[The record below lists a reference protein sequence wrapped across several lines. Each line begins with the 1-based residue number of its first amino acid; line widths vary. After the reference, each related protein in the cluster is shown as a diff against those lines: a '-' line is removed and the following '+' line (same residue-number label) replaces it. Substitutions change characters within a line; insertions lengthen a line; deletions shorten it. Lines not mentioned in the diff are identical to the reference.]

1 MRKLKK
7 SLFVL
12 GTLAV
17 SASPSNAGEWSG
29 AYIGIGGGMGAAVH
43 DLSFENGPLAPPPP
57 AFAAELSGIGG
68 EGAFFS
74 LGAGADYQVNSKFV
88 VGAFFDYDWTN
99 IESDVLNLQIGPPV
113 GISAQA
119 DIEVE
124 DVWSVGGRLGYV
136 VTPSTMLFFSAG
148 YSRADISD
156 LTLRASGLGGFGGL
170 TLASVGSLDGYFIG
184 GGAEIK
190 LTKSISIK
198 GEYRYTDFD
207 AETITLL
214 PGTPF
219 AGFVNNVVTTKLDP
233 DIQTARVALTYRFGL
248 GATDVDEPRGE
259 AAPVG
264 SWSQFYIGA
273 GGGSTFGNNELTL
286 TPGPAL
292 AGFGVDAALGLDALG
307 SRGAGFTVGLG
318 VDRQYDDKFVF
329 GAFVDYTRHSNE
341 FEIGLNVA
349 GLVSGSLSYEIE
361 DEWSI
366 GARAGYL
373 VTPSTLMFTSV
384 GYSRLSLSDT
394 VIQGS
399 LGGGPAGSFVLADN
413 GTFGGVF
420 IGSGIE
426 MKLSDRLSLKGE
438 YRYLFANGDDINLL
452 PGVTFGLFT
461 ANDLVSAE
469 LSPDIQS
476 VRLSLDYRFNFGGE

>member
-1 MRKLKK
+1 MSKLKK
-7 SLFVL
+7 SLFIF
-12 GTLAV
+12 GFFAATATP
-17 SASPSNAGEWSG
+17 STASEWTG
-29 AYIGIGGGMGAAVH
+29 VYIGIGGGIGAAVH
-43 DLSFENGPLAPPPP
+43 DLSFENGPFAPPPP
-57 AFAAELSGIGG
+57 AFSAELSGIGG
-68 EGAFFS
+68 EGPFFS
-74 LGAGADYQVNSKFV
+74 LGVGADYQVNSKLV
-88 VGAFFDYDWTN
+88 VGTFFDYDWAN

-124 DVWSVGGRLGYV
+124 DVWSIGGRLGYL
-136 VTPSTMLFFSAG
+136 VTPSTMLFLSAG
-148 YSRADISD
+148 YSRADVSD
-156 LTLRASGLGGFGGL
+156 LDLGVTGLGGL
-170 TLASVGSLDGYFIG
+170 TLASVGSFDGYFIG

-207 AETITLL
+207 DETITLV

-219 AGFVNNVVTTKLDP
+219 AGIVNGFVTTKLDP
-233 DIQTARVALTYRFGL
+233 DIQTARVALSYRFGL
-248 GATDVDEPRGE
+248 GATSADEPVAE
-259 AAPVG
+259 AEPTS
-264 SWSQFYIGA
+264 SWSQIYVGA
-273 GGGSTFGNNELTL
+273 GGGATFGNNELTL

-292 AGFGVDAALGLDALG
+292 AGFGVDASLGLDALG
-307 SRGAGFTVGLG
+307 SQGASFTVGLG

-329 GAFVDYTRHSNE
+329 GVFVDYTRHNNE

-349 GLVSGSLSYEIE
+349 GLLAGSLSYEIE

-399 LGGGPAGSFVLADN
+399 LGGGPAGSLVLADN
-413 GTFGGVF
+413 GSFGGVF

-426 MKLSDRLSLKGE
+426 MKISDNLSLKGE
-438 YRYLFANGDDINLL
+438 YRYLFAKGDDINLL
-452 PGVTFGLFT
+452 PGITFGPFT
-461 ANDLVSAE
+461 ANDFVSAE

-476 VRLSLDYRFNFGGE
+476 VRLSLDYRFNFVGQ